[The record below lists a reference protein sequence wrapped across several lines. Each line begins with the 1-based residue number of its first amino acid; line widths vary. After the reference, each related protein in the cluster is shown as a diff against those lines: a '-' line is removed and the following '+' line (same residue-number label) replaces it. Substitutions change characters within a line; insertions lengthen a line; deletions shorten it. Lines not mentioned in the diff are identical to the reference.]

1 MSTLQKMYMVGSDEM
16 NAIRGK
22 KDKELQMMKYNEAF
36 RKNANVEKIKEE
48 NEWKKLSE
56 RLKPLFDNSSSS
68 TTTTTT
74 AQYVA

>member
-48 NEWKKLSE
+48 NEREEES
-56 RLKPLFDNSSSS
+56 
-68 TTTTTT
+68 
-74 AQYVA
+74 